1 MHRYQRE
8 YFSVESGVLGV
19 RIDGVSHTKTA
30 ADGEWSVKAGTF
42 HSFFRH
48 PDYEG
53 PMTVHLSASD
63 SGMDYKLD
71 RVFFENWYGYWHD
84 ALLHHGKMNYIQWL
98 AVRAHVSCNLQIIL
112 SFFPSLEDC

>member
-1 MHRYQRE
+1 
-8 YFSVESGVLGV
+8 
-19 RIDGVSHTKTA
+19 
-30 ADGEWSVKAGTF
+30 
-42 HSFFRH
+42 
-48 PDYEG
+48 
-53 PMTVHLSASD
+53 MTVHLSASD

-98 AVRAHVSCNLQIIL
+98 AVRAHVSCNLQIML